1 MLAPVAAQGPVTLW
15 RHRDF
20 LKLWTAQTV
29 SSFGARITREGLP
42 FAAVM
47 GLGASPAQ
55 VGLLAA
61 MSMGPS
67 LLVGLL
73 GGGPID
79 RARRR
84 AVLIGADLGRAL
96 VLASLPLAAWM
107 GLLSLTHLYVA
118 AALVGALSVAFDIAD
133 HAFLPI
139 LVTPEQL
146 VDGNARLA
154 ATESVA
160 EIGGPALAGVLFQAV
175 TAPVAIAVNAV
186 TYLASAAAL
195 ATIRTTEPPP
205 EAPPAAAAHP
215 FADVVTGLRVVSAD
229 PVLRPILLVTT
240 FSSLFGSFYSAL
252 YIIMALKVLGLT
264 AGMLGATIAVGGIGA
279 LIGSA
284 AAAPLI
290 RRLGVGPALVLTGV
304 ITGAASFLIPLAAL
318 PALPGGRWGA
328 MAVLMGA
335 QLLGDS
341 FGTVSQVAGRSLRQ
355 AVTPQTLMGRVGGV
369 FAAAPGLTAV
379 VGALAGG
386 WLGGNI
392 GPQAAVFIASAGVT
406 VVPALGWFSALRH
419 RRETVSIDG

>member
-1 MLAPVAAQGPVTLW
+1 MAAPAAGQGPVTLW
-15 RHRDF
+15 RHTDF
-20 LKLWTAQTV
+20 LKLWAAQSV

-61 MSMGPS
+61 MSLGPS
-67 LLVGLL
+67 LLVGML
-73 GGGPID
+73 GGGLID

-84 AVLIGADLGRAL
+84 GVLIGADLGRAL
-96 VLASLPLAAWM
+96 ILAGIPLAAWL
-107 GLLSLTHLYVA
+107 GLLSLMHLYVA

-139 LVTPEQL
+139 LVTPAQL

-160 EIGGPALAGVLFQAV
+160 EIGGPALAGVLFQLL
-175 TAPVAIAVNAV
+175 TAPLAIALNAV
-186 TYLASAAAL
+186 TYLTSAAIL
-195 ATIRTTEPPP
+195 ATIRAAEPPP
-205 EAPPAAAAHP
+205 GRAAAPASHP
-215 FADVVTGLRVVSAD
+215 LADAVEGLRAALGD

-264 AGMLGATIAVGGIGA
+264 AAMLGATIAVGGAGA
-279 LIGSA
+279 LIGA
-284 AAAPLI
+284 AAAGPLI

-304 ITGAASFLIPLAAL
+304 VTGAASFLIPLAAL
-318 PALPGGRWGA
+318 PGLPGGRSGA
-328 MAVLMGA
+328 MAMLMGA

-355 AVTPQTLMGRVGGV
+355 AVTPQALMGRVGGV

-386 WLGGNI
+386 WLGGTI

-419 RRETVSIDG
+419 RRETASTDG